1 MISGLAKLVDLIVQ
15 LFKLAT
21 PWTVINSYSK
31 GVVLRLGGGSSE
43 SPGGRPYS
51 RVIGPTDGFR
61 GTGLHFMIPFIETV
75 TSWNVVPAMAS
86 YPNQVFQSAEG
97 TTFLT
102 LVHLLW
108 RVDNIVIFLLD
119 VEDAADVLA
128 DAAAGITRRL
138 IAGLTDVEL
147 LEAAV
152 ESKLTVAVRNR
163 TKRFGV
169 YIEAVYISELA
180 PTSLR
185 GGIMRV
191 ETGKHLGG

>member
-1 MISGLAKLVDLIVQ
+1 MISGLAKLVDLFVQ

-21 PWTVINSYSK
+21 PWTIVSSYQR
-31 GVVLRLGGGSSE
+31 GVVLRLGGGSLN
-43 SPGGRPYS
+43 SPKGQPYS

-61 GTGLHFMIPFIETV
+61 GTGLHFMIPFLEAVNTANI
-75 TSWNVVPAMAS
+75 VPAMAT
-86 YPNQVFQSAEG
+86 YPNQVFASAKG

-108 RVDNIVIFLLD
+108 RVDDIVTFLLD
-119 VEDAADVLA
+119 IEDAGDVLA

-138 IAGLTDVEL
+138 IAGMNDDEL
-147 LEAAV
+147 AGTGLEAA
-152 ESKLTVAVRNR
+152 LTTAVRNR

-169 YIEAVYISELA
+169 YVEAVYISELA

-191 ETGKHLGG
+191 EHGKNLD